1 MEEVLKELREIKEQ
15 GMEEERINVNI
26 EVSLPKFGR
35 NQQETTENT
44 IKEWIE
50 RVEKLRKEH
59 SMNCTL
65 NFKA

>member
-1 MEEVLKELREIKEQ
+1 MREEGGDMEEK
-15 GMEEERINVNI
+15 MINVNI

-35 NQQETTENT
+35 NQQEIGENT

>member
-1 MEEVLKELREIKEQ
+1 
-15 GMEEERINVNI
+15 MEEERINVNI

-35 NQQETTENT
+35 NQQEIAENT